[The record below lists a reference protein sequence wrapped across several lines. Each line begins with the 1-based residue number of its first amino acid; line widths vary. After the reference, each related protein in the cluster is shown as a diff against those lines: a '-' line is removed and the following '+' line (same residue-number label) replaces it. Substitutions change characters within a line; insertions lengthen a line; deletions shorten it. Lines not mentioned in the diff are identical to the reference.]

1 LKIMKKMCSYSLFY
15 PFPRSSDRFRQ
26 ILSVLIS
33 SLFLT
38 GLILCIS
45 CKTEPA
51 GESAS
56 TSFNQTPLDSYVNAP
71 DPSFHS
77 EIMYQAKKE
86 GYTLIVL
93 KMISQEW
100 LTTNEVD
107 EPAWWHW
114 VTVVVPDTIE
124 HDTALM
130 WVGGG
135 DKEDALPQEAG
146 PILTQSALLTHS
158 VAAEIHNIP
167 NQPITF
173 VDDTIP
179 GRTEDAL
186 IAFGWRKFLEGGA
199 KDEDA
204 IWLARLPMTKAVV
217 RAMDAVEELIAG
229 EYNQTIEHYVVSG
242 ASKRGWTTWTTAAVD
257 DRVIAIVPVVIDL
270 LNIVPS
276 FEHHWRNYGFWAP
289 AIHNYVEEGI
299 MDWMNSEEFS
309 RLLDITEPYSYIER
323 LDMPKLL
330 INAAGDQFFQ
340 PDSWQFYWDD
350 LVGEKHLRY
359 VPNTGHS
366 LRDTDALESLVA
378 FYLEVIEN
386 KNRPDYQWEIRDNQI
401 YVEVDPENA
410 PVSIRLWQAGNNET
424 RDFRID
430 LVGEIWKD
438 SILAV
443 NPEGIYRIDLADPV
457 KGWKAYFVELN
468 YPGKV
473 PLKVTTGISILPKI
487 YPFDPFVSENP
498 QGTQV
503 IP

>member
-1 LKIMKKMCSYSLFY
+1 MKKICPFY
-15 PFPRSSDRFRQ
+15 QFYLHFVSSEHGRQ
-26 ILSVLIS
+26 ILSVCIITLLIS
-33 SLFLT
+33 
-38 GLILCIS
+38 GLILSVS
-45 CKTEPA
+45 CKPGPS
-51 GESAS
+51 GESVS
-56 TSFNQTPLDSYVNAP
+56 RSFNQTPLDNYVNSP

-77 EIMYQAKKE
+77 EIMYQGKKA
-86 GYTLIVL
+86 GYTLMVL
-93 KMISQEW
+93 KMVSQEW
-100 LTTNEVD
+100 LSSNEVD
-107 EPAWWHW
+107 EPVWWHW
-114 VTVVVPDTIE
+114 VTVVVPDTLE

-130 WVGGG
+130 WIGGG
-135 DKEDALPQEAG
+135 DKGDELPQEAG

-158 VAAEIHNIP
+158 VTAGIHNIP

-179 GRTEDAL
+179 GRYEDEL

-217 RAMDAVEELIAG
+217 RAMDVVKELIAS
-229 EYNQTIEHYVVSG
+229 EYNQNIEHYVVSG
-242 ASKRGWTTWTTAAVD
+242 ASKRGWTTYTTAAVD
-257 DRVIAIVPVVIDL
+257 GRVIAIVPIVIDL

-289 AIHNYVEEGI
+289 AVHNYVDEGI
-299 MDWMNSEEFS
+299 MEWINSEEFS
-309 RLLDITEPYSYIER
+309 RLLDITEPYSYIQR

-330 INAAGDQFFQ
+330 INASGDQFFQ

-366 LRDTDALESLVA
+366 LGDTDALESLVA
-378 FYLEVIEN
+378 FYQEVLEN
-386 KNRPDYQWEIRDNQI
+386 QNRPDYQWEIRDNQI
-401 YVEVDPENA
+401 YVRVDPENA
-410 PVSIRLWQAGNNET
+410 PSSVRLWHAANIES

-430 LVGEIWKD
+430 QVGEIWKD
-438 SILAV
+438 SSITV
-443 NPEGIYRIDLADPV
+443 NQEGNYLINLDTPER
-457 KGWKAYFVELN
+457 GWKAYFVELT

-473 PLKVTTGISILPKI
+473 PLKVTTGITVLPQI

-503 IP
+503 LP